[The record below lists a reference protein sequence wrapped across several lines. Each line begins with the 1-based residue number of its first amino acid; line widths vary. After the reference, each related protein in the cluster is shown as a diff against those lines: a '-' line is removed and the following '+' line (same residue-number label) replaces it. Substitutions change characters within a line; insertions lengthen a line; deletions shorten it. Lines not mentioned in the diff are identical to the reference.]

1 MRRQPRPDLRPHRHP
16 RNPPRPAT
24 DTRQHPEDR
33 RHEQRNEA
41 NIGELINMALEKIED
56 TNRAKLEGA

>member
-1 MRRQPRPDLRPHRHP
+1 M
-16 RNPPRPAT
+16 
-24 DTRQHPEDR
+24 R

-56 TNRAKLEGA
+56 TNRAKLEGAWMYTIR